1 MEKYKS
7 VVLDGKTY
15 ELATTLRV
23 AYRVQGQN
31 NHKPYSEVFANIGDM
46 PLEDQVGI
54 LYEAFWCANPTAR
67 TQYTRQQFLEEY
79 LDRYNVKQM
88 MLQLKAVIQGIMGIK
103 DDEVENANPQPEQEA
118 TAQQ

>member
-1 MEKYKS
+1 MEKYTS
-7 VVLDGKTY
+7 VVLGGETY

-31 NHKPYSEVFANIGDM
+31 NHKPYSEVFASIGDM

-54 LYEAFWCANPTAR
+54 LYEAFWCANPAER
-67 TQYTRQQFLEEY
+67 THYTRQQFLEEY

-103 DDEVENANPQPEQEA
+103 DDEVENANPQPEQES

>member
-1 MEKYKS
+1 MEKYTS
-7 VVLDGKTY
+7 VVLGGKTY

-54 LYEAFWCANPTAR
+54 LYEAFWCANPMVRA
-67 TQYTRQQFLEEY
+67 QYTRQQFLEEY

>member
-1 MEKYKS
+1 MEKCTS
-7 VVLDGKTY
+7 IVLDGKTY

-31 NHKPYSEVFANIGDM
+31 NHKPYSEVFANLGDM

-54 LYEAFWCANPTAR
+54 LYEAFWCANPAAR
-67 TQYTRQQFLEEY
+67 AQYTRQQFLEEY
-79 LDRYNVKQM
+79 LDHYNVKQM
-88 MLQLKAVIQGIMGIK
+88 MLQLKTVIQGIMGVS
-103 DDEVENANPQPEQEA
+103 DDEVENANPQPEQTT